1 MCESMSYSTA
11 SFSEFTSA
19 YISFIQFSPDNS
31 CYYSYVVFS
40 VVCYTSHP
48 LKLLTNLF
56 FVNSEHGTSY
66 KYIYFYRVNF
76 TAKIRYKN

>member
-1 MCESMSYSTA
+1 MEILKVKIMCESMSYSTS
-11 SFSEFTSA
+11 SFPEFTSV

-48 LKLLTNLF
+48 LKTINQ
-56 FVNSEHGTSY
+56 FVLREL
-66 KYIYFYRVNF
+66 
-76 TAKIRYKN
+76 